1 MAIAGPTIPDVP
13 DFSDF
18 WTAFL
23 VATVTSLFIWA
34 AIFTLI

>member
-13 DFSDF
+13 DF